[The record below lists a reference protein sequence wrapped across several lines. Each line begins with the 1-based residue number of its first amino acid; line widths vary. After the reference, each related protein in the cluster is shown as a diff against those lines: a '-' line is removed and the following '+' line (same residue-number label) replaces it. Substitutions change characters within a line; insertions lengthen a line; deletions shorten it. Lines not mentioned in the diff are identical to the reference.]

1 MRQAGV
7 SPANSAGGSLKCR
20 AIRYVGF
27 LRVKVGLFE
36 PTRPE
41 RVVEIEAVVDTGAI
55 YSVVRR
61 DILEQLGVRP
71 LARKKFRAFGGYVE
85 RDVGE
90 VGMVLMGERRTVP
103 VIFGEGGDPAV
114 LGVTALE
121 IFGLE
126 VDVVRGTLRE
136 AELLLL

>member
-1 MRQAGV
+1 M
-7 SPANSAGGSLKCR
+7 
-20 AIRYVGF
+20 GF

-71 LARKKFRAFGGYVE
+71 LARKKFRALGGHVE